1 MLNSM
6 TLKQHIPVGN
16 ADAGGFFNNEVLQ
29 AVEYGVRLLFFELW
43 TYILRALDGECPSM
57 VRQCLYRRCSILD
70 NDLFPTK

>member
-29 AVEYGVRLLFFELW
+29 AVEYGVRLLFLNFARIYLG
-43 TYILRALDGECPSM
+43 L
-57 VRQCLYRRCSILD
+57 
-70 NDLFPTK
+70 